1 MEEVLMKRLLLI
13 SCSALMIGIIAQGCA
28 TISTGT
34 SQTISITSNVNGA
47 KLFIDGEEI
56 GTTPFNGIIPKNKK
70 EIKIVKEGYQTETIV
85 LSKTLESMFWG
96 NIITGGTLGSLTDF
110 ASGAAYTYAPATYQI
125 DMKSND
131 QTSSEFERDYTIRKF
146 SMIYIDE
153 ISRNV
158 ATGGG
163 EYTSALIDMLQAG
176 TDNEIDLEDIRA
188 ALESSDGDQTLFGKA
203 IVDLI

>member
-1 MEEVLMKRLLLI
+1 MEEMLMKRLLLI

-28 TISTGT
+28 SIATGT
-34 SQTISITSNVNGA
+34 SQSVSITSNVNDA
-47 KLFIDGEEI
+47 KLFLDGSEI

-85 LSKTLESMFWG
+85 LSKTLEGIFWG
-96 NIITGGTLGSLTDF
+96 NIILGGTVGSITDF

-125 DMKSND
+125 DLKAND
-131 QTSSEFERDYTIRKF
+131 QTSSDFERQYMIRKF

-163 EYTSALIDMLQAG
+163 EYTSALIDMLRDG
-176 TDNEIDLEDIRA
+176 TDHAIDLEDIRA
-188 ALESSDGDQTLFGKA
+188 ALESSYGDQTLFGKA